1 VLHTLV
7 NGANSTVDLSVDGND
22 VGLNLTGQNLGSNPI
37 AKLQLGET
45 STGRT
50 YDIALDD
57 IAASPASL

>member
-1 VLHTLV
+1 MLHALV
-7 NGANSTVDLSVDGND
+7 NGADSAVDVSVDGND

-50 YDIALDD
+50 YDIAFDD
-57 IAASPASL
+57 IAVSPSSL